1 MIMTTYWINISSE
14 YRSFVGQKAVQIAGI
29 LHGESAAHFFKI
41 EKGSKELVKVSSV
54 WVVINPGY
62 SLTLSGA
69 VVLKVFLKF
78 KVRAIEPSGF

>member
-62 SLTLSGA
+62 SLWSRRL
-69 VVLKVFLKF
+69 
-78 KVRAIEPSGF
+78 EGFSQVQGSRD